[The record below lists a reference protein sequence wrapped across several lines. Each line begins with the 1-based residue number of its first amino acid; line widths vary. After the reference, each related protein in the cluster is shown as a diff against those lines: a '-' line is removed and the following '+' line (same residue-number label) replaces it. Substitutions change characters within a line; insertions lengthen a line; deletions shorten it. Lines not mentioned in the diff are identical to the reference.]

1 MNKGLRVAILVTAAA
16 GLIILVLD
24 VLALTV
30 PAFTSIFVP
39 AQCGDV
45 CGIQWLILGLL
56 IALIGMGLVIAAVVL
71 ACIDAGRR
79 GDWLSV
85 GLILLQLVL
94 STGAVIYL
102 VAAVNATSGP
112 NGPVAGAPSSS
123 LVVTIGS
130 LCVLALPVSLLL
142 YGLLSNRGGARRITL
157 ATLAVLVVLAP
168 LVVAPPWV
176 AFTALSSV
184 PVLSVNAP
192 TNTPA
197 ACPDGPFPPF
207 TIVNTGGGTLQWSA
221 ALVGKPTIVPV
232 TISPSSGTLDPA
244 QSQTVV
250 IMPPGPSATGSYQ
263 AVSITI
269 SSNGGEGSV
278 SYPCSG

>member
-1 MNKGLRVAILVTAAA
+1 MNKGLRIAILATAAA
-16 GLIILVLD
+16 GLVVLLLD

-30 PAFTSIFVP
+30 PAFSSLFVP
-39 AQCGDV
+39 AQCSDV
-45 CGIQWLILGLL
+45 CGIQWLLLGLL
-56 IALIGMGLVIAAVVL
+56 IAVVGVGVVIAAAVL

-79 GDWLSV
+79 GDWLAV
-85 GLILLQLVL
+85 GLILLQMVL
-94 STGAVIYL
+94 SAGAVIYL

-112 NGPVAGAPSSS
+112 YGPVAGAPSSS
-123 LVVTIGS
+123 LVVIIGS

-142 YGLLSNRGGARRITL
+142 YGLVSNLGGARRITL
-157 ATLAVLVVLAP
+157 ATLAVLVLLAP
-168 LVVAPPWV
+168 PVVAPPWI

-192 TNTPA
+192 NAPA
-197 ACPDGPFPPF
+197 ACPNGPFPSF

-221 ALVGKPTIVPV
+221 AVVGKPTIVPV
-232 TISPSSGTLDPA
+232 TISPSSGALGPG

-250 IMPPGPSATGSYQ
+250 LMPPSSSAAGAYQ

-269 SSNGGEGSV
+269 SSNGGEGGV

>member
-1 MNKGLRVAILVTAAA
+1 MNKGLRIAILATAGA
-16 GLIILVLD
+16 GLMALLVD

-30 PAFTSIFVP
+30 PAFSSIFIP

-45 CGIQWLILGLL
+45 CGIQWLLLGLL
-56 IALIGMGLVIAAVVL
+56 IAVIGVLLSFTAAVL

-79 GDWLSV
+79 GDWLSA

-94 STGAVIYL
+94 SASAVIYL
-102 VAAVNATSGP
+102 VVAVNATSGP

-123 LVVTIGS
+123 LVATIGS

-142 YGLLSNRGGARRITL
+142 YGLLSNVGGTRRITL

-176 AFTALSSV
+176 AFTARSNV
-184 PVLSVNAP
+184 PVLSMNFP
-192 TNTPA
+192 NTSVS
-197 ACPDGPFPPF
+197 CPEGPFPPV
-207 TIVNTGGGTLQWSA
+207 TLTNTGGGSLQWSA
-221 ALVGKPTIVPV
+221 AVVGKSTIVPV
-232 TISPSSGTLDPA
+232 TISPSSGTLAPGE
-244 QSQTVV
+244 SQTVAFLAPAAPAV
-250 IMPPGPSATGSYQ
+250 GTYQ

-269 SSNGGEGSV
+269 RSNGGEGGV
-278 SYPCSG
+278 VYLCSG